1 MILCTEVDLG
11 NTHGYGI
18 ILVLGQNKMGPMSG
32 EVMQQELGRPMP
44 NENLPEAGTAT
55 NGSE

>member
-32 EVMQQELGRPMP
+32 EVMQQEIGKP
-44 NENLPEAGTAT
+44 NAK
-55 NGSE
+55 